1 MKNQKLHEFDI
12 KTFDEYHK
20 DEVEEQLKLSEKIKE
35 LTSQIEIEHDF
46 ASLDP
51 FDPANFTEPQI
62 FFLGTVSM
70 KPSQYRGASAIYVFH
85 NGHGILMDCAEGSYM
100 QICDHFGDK
109 QKVDQVLLQT
119 KVAFITHIHGDH

>member
-1 MKNQKLHEFDI
+1 M
-12 KTFDEYHK
+12 
-20 DEVEEQLKLSEKIKE
+20 
-35 LTSQIEIEHDF
+35 
-46 ASLDP
+46 SLDP
-51 FDPANFTEPQI
+51 FDPSNLSEPQI

-100 QICDHFGDK
+100 QICDHFGDYK
-109 QKVDQVLLQT
+109 KVDEVLLKT